1 MEELIRQIEV
11 EIARKQLLIERKEK
25 GEL

>member
-1 MEELIRQIEV
+1 MEELIQQIEV